1 MPVQPHCSPTPYA
14 PPRPLSLLG
23 KSILG
28 VGKGLVSSR
37 AAWGAQGCPRPLPA
51 ATRDHRGRSGPDV
64 PSSRPPCGLWVCTG
78 AAGGGGHCLPCPFPE
93 EGFPPGRWPGILRGL
108 LATIGLG
115 CVARRFGQ
123 GKARGQRPGLSRSFQ
138 RHGVPA
144 HPHSGKFHRC
154 LPSWSF
160 RVAHLQ
166 TTGPHGAPRPY
177 SQSPDRNGP
186 RSGWHFEEEGRDNSA
201 STSPSGHTPGVC
213 VCGGG
218 RCRLCCAGKGR
229 RLSWPRRAV
238 CFLLNDSL
246 PLTWIN
252 RSRHELEGAVL
263 INTSKSR
270 LWGAAEGAGGTGRH
284 TRPVQWALRDS
295 AD

>member
-1 MPVQPHCSPTPYA
+1 M
-14 PPRPLSLLG
+14 
-23 KSILG
+23 
-28 VGKGLVSSR
+28 
-37 AAWGAQGCPRPLPA
+37 
-51 ATRDHRGRSGPDV
+51 
-64 PSSRPPCGLWVCTG
+64 
-78 AAGGGGHCLPCPFPE
+78 
-93 EGFPPGRWPGILRGL
+93 RGL
-108 LATIGLG
+108 PATIGLG

-144 HPHSGKFHRC
+144 RPHSRKFYRC

-166 TTGPHGAPRPY
+166 TAGPHGAPRPY

-263 INTSKSR
+263 IKTSKSR
-270 LWGAAEGAGGTGRH
+270 LWVRLREQEAQDATRARCSGRCRILQTEGCAQSTRSALHAMATSSHGAGLPACEPDWAADLPSHCPRRLVLSREKPPASKSQGTLLG
-284 TRPVQWALRDS
+284 
-295 AD
+295 